1 MFCIPLQGY
10 LCATIVTNSTNAR
23 KTVVMEIATSSQQE
37 IATYRKVLPELEAR
51 GFDFSQDWICE
62 FVKSRARELGGT
74 HWEGVASFFIELCQL
89 DDPEPLFR
97 VLMSS
102 CSYGEGFRTLSP
114 FLECDV
120 LIDAYDAALVRS

>member
-1 MFCIPLQGY
+1 M
-10 LCATIVTNSTNAR
+10 TNSTNTR
-23 KTVVMEIATSSQQE
+23 KTVVMEIAPNSQQE

-62 FVKSRARELGGT
+62 FVKSRARKLGGA

-102 CSYGEGFRTLSP
+102 CSYGEGFRALSP
-114 FLECDV
+114 FLECDA
-120 LIDAYDAALVRS
+120 LIDEQGDVLVRS